1 MITELITPPTVEPF
15 SLTDLK
21 TALRI
26 DHSHEDDLVMR
37 LGVTARAFIERRLGV
52 AMATQTWRVTL
63 SAAPCGPLSLR
74 PGPVVSVDAVELIA
88 RDAPPV
94 LTSDWKLSRGK
105 PASLEIDAP
114 WSALEEIRVTF
125 TAGRSDVS
133 MVEPELTE
141 AILALTAHYYEHR
154 SAVEEGRY
162 VALPLRVE
170 SLLASFREV
179 RL

>member
-37 LGVTARAFIERRLGV
+37 LGITARTFIERRLGV
-52 AMATQTWRVTL
+52 AMAAQTWRATL
-63 SAAPCGPLSLR
+63 SSAPCAPLILR
-74 PGPVVSVDAVELIA
+74 PGPIISVDADEVVGPETPA
-88 RDAPPV
+88 F
-94 LTSDWKLSRGK
+94 LTDDWKLSRGT
-105 PASLEIDAP
+105 PAALEIDVP
-114 WSALEEIRVTF
+114 WSTLDEVRVTF
-125 TAGRSDVS
+125 TAGRADVS
-133 MVEPELTE
+133 TVPPELVE